1 MNQKS
6 KETTMPKFSKKVAII
21 GLDCAQP
28 QLMLDMIRDGH
39 LPNMKKIIDNGFFA
53 DDCLCPLPTITPPNW
68 TTIATGAYP
77 GTHGVT
83 DFHYQL
89 PGKNPENAN
98 TRQAW
103 DSSLVKVETLW
114 DAAARANKKSVV
126 LTYPVAWPPKNEHV
140 TMYGGCGMVP
150 GEMRY
155 GLPFEEIEFAL
166 CQDFVVSTDYL
177 PFSVRGRFEDA
188 EGWSNAPDLG
198 EDPLEMTFDVP
209 FFDALIEPRQT
220 TWHILVTRSPGSEG
234 YDTVTLSPDKDYSH
248 AFVTVKK
255 GQWSSKF
262 FPVIE
267 TADGKKHETFTR
279 VKPFILSDDADEF
292 CLVVG
297 ALVPTQCPFTTSP
310 DTFAKVAHNGR
321 GTVHR
326 GGGIY
331 LYLREVI
338 DVDTWLEMTESLS
351 TFLAEMAEEELAR
364 DDWSV
369 FAMHSHPIDWFY
381 HVFNDPFTS
390 DDPEVRAATWE
401 IHRKLYSI
409 EDALVGRVMNACGKD
424 TLIAVVSDHGC
435 TPDGPPFSPL
445 RPLEEAGLCHTY
457 IAEDSGPRGELAEYE
472 KRCMGFGN
480 SRVDFSRSLCSPSRG
495 LYVYVNLKGRDP
507 EGIVEPEDYE
517 KVQRRIIDALLTYVD
532 PATGKRPVAMAVTR
546 DDARLIGLYGDDV
559 GDVVYAI
566 YPEFGAQ
573 HGPILPTAHYGY
585 GRLNSLLALMG
596 RGIRKGSRLKKPCHL
611 VDLIPTICYVTGL
624 PVPDGA
630 EGAVLYGAL
639 EDPEAPF
646 RQIERLEKSL
656 DKLENALN
664 KEKRPI
670 WEHHDCI

>member
-1 MNQKS
+1 M
-6 KETTMPKFSKKVAII
+6 
-21 GLDCAQP
+21 
-28 QLMLDMIRDGH
+28 
-39 LPNMKKIIDNGFFA
+39 
-53 DDCLCPLPTITPPNW
+53 
-68 TTIATGAYP
+68 
-77 GTHGVT
+77 
-83 DFHYQL
+83 
-89 PGKNPENAN
+89 
-98 TRQAW
+98 
-103 DSSLVKVETLW
+103 
-114 DAAARANKKSVV
+114 
-126 LTYPVAWPPKNEHV
+126 
-140 TMYGGCGMVP
+140 
-150 GEMRY
+150 
-155 GLPFEEIEFAL
+155 
-166 CQDFVVSTDYL
+166 
-177 PFSVRGRFEDA
+177 
-188 EGWSNAPDLG
+188 
-198 EDPLEMTFDVP
+198 
-209 FFDALIEPRQT
+209 
-220 TWHILVTRSPGSEG
+220 
-234 YDTVTLSPDKDYSH
+234 
-248 AFVTVKK
+248 
-255 GQWSSKF
+255 
-262 FPVIE
+262 
-267 TADGKKHETFTR
+267 ADGKQYETFTR
-279 VKPFILSDDADEF
+279 VKPFILSEDADEF

-310 DTFAKVAHNGR
+310 ETFAKVAHSGR

-390 DDPEVRAATWE
+390 EDPEIRAATWE

-409 EDALVGRVMNACGKD
+409 EDALIGRVMNACSKD

-457 IAEDSGPRGELAEYE
+457 IAEESGPKGELAEYE

-517 KVQRRIIDALLTYVD
+517 KVQRQIIDALLTYVD

-573 HGPILPTAHYGY
+573 HGPILPTAHFGY

-596 RGIRKGSRLKKPCHL
+596 KGIKKGSRLKKPCHL
-611 VDLIPTICYVTGL
+611 VDLIPTVCYVTGL
-624 PVPDGA
+624 PVPNGA

-646 RQIERLEKSL
+646 HQIERLEKSL